1 MAQFPIDVARLSRF
15 VSSAEQRE
23 VVAGIASGKTDVV
36 IGTHRLAS
44 KDVRFHNLGLVIIDE
59 EQRFGVEIK
68 ERLKNVSNNVDVL
81 TLSATPIPRTLHMSL
96 VGVRD
101 ISNLLTAPEERI
113 AVETRVVRFQDEII
127 QAAIHREMNRGG
139 QVYFVHNRVN
149 DIERVARKLHEL
161 VPEARIEIGHGQMK
175 ESELERVMVGFVNHD
190 FDILLATTI
199 VAVSYTHLTLPTIL
213 LV

>member
-1 MAQFPIDVARLSRF
+1 
-15 VSSAEQRE
+15 
-23 VVAGIASGKTDVV
+23 
-36 IGTHRLAS
+36 
-44 KDVRFHNLGLVIIDE
+44 
-59 EQRFGVEIK
+59 
-68 ERLKNVSNNVDVL
+68 
-81 TLSATPIPRTLHMSL
+81 MSL

-175 ESELERVMVGFVNHD
+175 ESEL
-190 FDILLATTI
+190 
-199 VAVSYTHLTLPTIL
+199 
-213 LV
+213 